1 MIVLIMFHMKCNRT
15 RENVSNLYNFIFLF
29 YTVQTAIMN
38 FFNTPDCDKILF
50 TLNSS
55 GVLTVINDFPE
66 DIMTNKISYFI
77 KLELV
82 EVTDSNYEVV
92 LIYGDVSSSPIED
105 LEAIT
110 KNVSD
115 NNICNR
121 KRIIVMCIY
130 DFNYQGFDTLIFDK
144 R

>member
-1 MIVLIMFHMKCNRT
+1 
-15 RENVSNLYNFIFLF
+15 
-29 YTVQTAIMN
+29 MN

-66 DIMTNKISYFI
+66 DIMNNKISYFI

-82 EVTDSNYEVV
+82 EVTDINYEVI
-92 LIYGDVSSSPIED
+92 LMYGDVSSNPIED

-115 NNICNR
+115 NYICNR
-121 KRIIVMCIY
+121 KWIIVIY
-130 DFNYQGFDTLIFDK
+130 I
-144 R
+144 